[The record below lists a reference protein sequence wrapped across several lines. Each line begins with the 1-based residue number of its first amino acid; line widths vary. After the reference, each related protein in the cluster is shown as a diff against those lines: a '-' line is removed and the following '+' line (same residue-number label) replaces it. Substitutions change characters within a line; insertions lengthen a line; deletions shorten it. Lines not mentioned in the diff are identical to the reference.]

1 MSKLQVLLAHRIEY
15 MAKESEEAY
24 FNATQNARVV
34 RAAEQYYRLMY
45 RGSTQSWNLRDH
57 HMFDTLQQVIEA
69 KGSDAK
75 VVVWAHNSHIGNASA
90 TEMGWQGQFNI
101 GELCRTAYRDQA
113 VLIGFGTHTGSVAA
127 ADDWDSPMKVKQIV
141 PSRADSFERIFHETR
156 LPRALIDLRTPQH
169 SNIREHLTQT
179 RLERAIGVIYRPESE
194 YYSHYFKAS
203 LAEQFDAYV
212 WFNET
217 TAVTPL
223 PGARPQ
229 GVPDTY
235 PFGV

>member
-1 MSKLQVLLAHRIEY
+1 MSKLQALLAHRIEY

-45 RGSTQSWNLRDH
+45 RRSTQSWNLRDH

-113 VLIGFGTHTGSVAA
+113 VLIGFGTH
-127 ADDWDSPMKVKQIV
+127 WER
-141 PSRADSFERIFHETR
+141 SR
-156 LPRALIDLRTPQH
+156 
-169 SNIREHLTQT
+169 
-179 RLERAIGVIYRPESE
+179 G
-194 YYSHYFKAS
+194 
-203 LAEQFDAYV
+203 
-212 WFNET
+212 
-217 TAVTPL
+217 
-223 PGARPQ
+223 
-229 GVPDTY
+229 
-235 PFGV
+235 